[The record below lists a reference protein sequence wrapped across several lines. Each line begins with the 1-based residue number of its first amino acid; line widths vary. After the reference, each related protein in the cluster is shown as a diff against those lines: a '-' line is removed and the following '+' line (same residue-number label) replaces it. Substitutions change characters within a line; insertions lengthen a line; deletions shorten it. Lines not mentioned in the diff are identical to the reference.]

1 MKVFHV
7 ISHIDLGGAERVAV
21 SIAKGQYAGCTH
33 HIVEV
38 QRGRGA
44 FTSDMLAELKREGIT
59 VHRSWLPV
67 VWHFHYLV
75 ERIISCLFPLR
86 MLWLWLR
93 WHPDV
98 VHTHTEMP
106 DMAVWLSLKLLPF
119 VQVKVVRTIHNT
131 RLWTGMQWVGPR
143 VERFMQQRNANV
155 AISEG
160 VAAAYVKQYGGS
172 MPAIIYNGVAP
183 VEQKPYSGIV
193 AGKTNVLFAGRLE
206 EQKGIATLCEIVKSL
221 QDDDRHFFHVF
232 GAGTQQELVDGI
244 SRLSNVSVHPP
255 LPNVATVMASF
266 DYLIMPSLHE
276 GLSIL
281 AIEASMNGLPL
292 MVNRCTGLIDT
303 LPPEWPFAVAD
314 NDMGQWMKLFKEVLP
329 NADRQACADRAK
341 EYVHEHFSIERMQ
354 EEYNKIYKGVQ

>member
-1 MKVFHV
+1 MKVFHI

-21 SIAKGQYAGCTH
+21 SIAKGQHAGCTH

-44 FTSDMLAELKREGIT
+44 YTREMLAELKREGIT

-67 VWHFHYLV
+67 VWHFHYLE

-93 WHPDV
+93 WRPDV
-98 VHTHTEMP
+98 IHTHTEMP

-119 VQVKVVRTIHNT
+119 VRVKVVRTIHNT

-143 VERFMQQRNANV
+143 VERFMQQRNANI

-160 VAAAYVKQYGGS
+160 VARAYVEQYGGS
-172 MPAIIYNGVAP
+172 LPTIIHNGVAP
-183 VEQKPYSGIV
+183 VEQKQYSGIV
-193 AGKTNVLFAGRLE
+193 AGKTNVLFAGRFE

-221 QDDDRHFFHVF
+221 QDDDRYFFHIF
-232 GAGTQQELVDGI
+232 GAGTQQGLVDGI
-244 SRLSNVSVHPP
+244 SHLPNVAVHPP
-255 LPNVATVMASF
+255 LPNVASVMASF

-292 MVNRCTGLIDT
+292 MANRCAGLIDT
-303 LPPEWPFAVAD
+303 LSPDWSLVVTD
-314 NDMGQWMKLFKEVLP
+314 NDKGQWLRLFKEVLP
-329 NADRQACADRAK
+329 SVNRQTCIDKARKYAQ
-341 EYVHEHFSIERMQ
+341 EHFSIERMQ
-354 EEYNKIYKGVQ
+354 EEYDKILLF